1 MQILISEP
9 NAAGADTL
17 PYVWAV
23 LKSYW
28 EHHGSDPG
36 AFTWLD
42 PIYERSSVP
51 ANLERLSTH
60 PPDVIGLSSY
70 TWNWD
75 LQCEIARWAKRQN
88 PNCIVVAGG
97 PEPDYKDRE
106 FFLKHGYIDAVA
118 VKDGELPFTSILE
131 TVLGGGRDFR
141 HIPGLYLP
149 QRSIAPDVPVDSAAP
164 IIFTGPA
171 QVPQVFDYSPYVEQS
186 ELYERIVPS
195 FGPHRPLMVTW
206 ETNRGCPYAC
216 SFCDWGSATM
226 SKVRKFDMAR
236 LEAEA
241 DWFGRFGVAL
251 VMIADANFGILPRD
265 VDIADRLAA
274 VRAKY
279 GYPRALY
286 YSSAKNNPDRVVQIA
301 RRTHAAGLTA
311 QHILA
316 LQHTDDGVLAATE
329 RSNIPTVKY
338 RAVVS
343 RLIESGINS
352 EVQLILGIPGDTVDK
367 WKDCMAEIMDWGIHE
382 SYQVSP
388 YSLLP
393 NAPASEPQFQ
403 RKWLI
408 DTVDRGLILYGGT
421 RMKSTLGITKSKIIV
436 ASSTFNREDWAEMSA
451 YTALVKAYHNGALTR
466 LPLMYLRYA
475 HGVPYRELYD
485 AVVDDFGRES
495 PVAGPLHRRIREV
508 YDELLRNRDASDE
521 MDLHDF
527 PQCAFFVDPSKWLF
541 VQICRRLKEF
551 YACLTGFLTARFP
564 HAEHLK
570 SAVEYQEQLVITPD
584 CCPTNVKSFAIGR
597 DWPAFF
603 REARAL
609 TEYRRLDEPAPFVL
623 PRVAEIRAHESSAR
637 AAFLHIGAGSAE
649 ERWNRWL
656 NYTLLQQPNLSSEFT
671 NFSQV
676 KVRRGWTRQKYINA
690 GLGGAG
696 HERHA

>member
-1 MQILISEP
+1 MRILISEP
-9 NAAGADTL
+9 TAAGVDTL

-42 PIYERSSVP
+42 PIYQRASVRDIV
-51 ANLERLSTH
+51 ALLGGQ

-75 LQCEIARWAKRQN
+75 LQCEIARWAKQRN

-97 PEPDYKDRE
+97 PDPDYKDGY
-106 FFLKHGYIDAVA
+106 FFQTHGYIDAVV
-118 VKDGELPFTSILE
+118 VKDGEVPFTSILE
-131 TVLGGGRDFR
+131 AALRGDRDFR

-149 QRSIAPDVPVDSAAP
+149 QRSPAPDVLLDHATPP
-164 IIFTGPA
+164 IFTGPA
-171 QVPQVFDYSPYVEQS
+171 RVPQVFDYSPYIEQS
-186 ELYERIVPS
+186 ELYERIMPAL
-195 FGPHRPLMVTW
+195 GRLRQLTW

-241 DWFGRFGVAL
+241 DWFGRLGVGI

-265 VDIADRLAA
+265 VEIAERVVT

-279 GYPRALY
+279 GYPQTLY
-286 YSSAKNNPDRVVQIA
+286 YSSAKNNPDRVVEIA

-316 LQHTDDGVLAATE
+316 LQHTDAAVLAATQ
-329 RSNIPTVKY
+329 RSNIPSAKY

-343 RLIESGINS
+343 RLKESGINS

-367 WKDCMAEIMDWGIHE
+367 WKNCVAEIMDWGVHDG
-382 SYQVSP
+382 YQVSP

-393 NAPASEPQFQ
+393 NAPASEARFQ
-403 RKWLI
+403 QEWRT
-408 DTVDRGLILYGGT
+408 DAVDRGLVLYGGT
-421 RMKSTLGITKSKIIV
+421 RTKSSLGITKSKIIV
-436 ASSTFNREDWAEMSA
+436 GSRTFSREDWAEMST
-451 YTALVKAYHNGALTR
+451 YTACVKAYHNGALTR
-466 LPLMYLRYA
+466 LPLMYLRYV

-485 AVVDDFGRES
+485 AVVDDFGRDS
-495 PVAGPLHRRIREV
+495 PIAGPLHRRVREV
-508 YDELLRNRDASDE
+508 YDEFLRNRDASDE
-521 MDLHDF
+521 MDLDDF

-541 VQICRRLKEF
+541 VKTCQQLKEF
-551 YACLTGFLTARFP
+551 YGALAAFLTARFP
-564 HAEHLK
+564 RAQHVK
-570 SAVEYQEQLVITPD
+570 GAVEYQEQLVITPD
-584 CCPTNVKSFAIGR
+584 CCPKTIKSFPIDR
-597 DWPAFF
+597 DWPTFF

-609 TEYRRLDEPAPFVL
+609 TEYRQLAEPVQFLL
-623 PRVAEIRAHESSAR
+623 PHMAEIPAHEPVAR
-637 AAFLHIGAGSAE
+637 AAFLNMEAGSPA

-676 KVRRGWTRQKYINA
+676 KIRRAWI
-690 GLGGAG
+690 
-696 HERHA
+696 